1 MGFTIGVSGAGRFSP
16 GFIALFKA
24 HPLIDDVC
32 VADIRRDR
40 ADRAAAEHG
49 LSRAFGSHEE
59 LCKSDV
65 DAVAIFSQRHLH
77 GPMTIEA
84 LDAGKH
90 VYCAVPISQ
99 SIEEIE
105 AIVERVEGSRLIY
118 MTGET
123 SYYYPSTV
131 YCRKRFAAGDFGEF
145 VYGEGQYLHDMVDFY
160 NSFRYSGGSDWTQ
173 VAGIPPMYYPT
184 HSTSMVLSVTGARAT
199 HVSCL
204 GQVDNHDD
212 GIFRTGA
219 NLWDNVF
226 SNESALMRTSD
237 GGALRVNE
245 FRRIGWHGLA
255 SVQLSLFGTKSCF
268 EEQANSQVWSNL
280 QNQEVLDLTDTL
292 RVHGR
297 GPDPEGAAD
306 AFSRD
311 LAAGFSS
318 VQATER
324 LPAEF
329 EGMPNGHLGSHQFL
343 VDDFVRS
350 VDSGLL
356 PPNHV
361 WNAARYCIPGL
372 VAHESANRGGVQLEI
387 PDLGDPPTDWEV
399 LTPDG

>member
-1 MGFTIGVSGAGRFSP
+1 MGFSIGVSGVGRFAP
-16 GFIALFKA
+16 GFISLFKA
-24 HPLIDDVC
+24 HPLVDDVC
-32 VADIRRDR
+32 VADLRRDR
-40 ADRAAAEHG
+40 ADRAAAERG
-49 LSRAFGSHEE
+49 LDRAFGSHEE
-59 LCKSDV
+59 MCKSDV

-105 AIVERVEGSRLIY
+105 AIVERVKSSRLIY

-131 YCRKRFAAGDFGEF
+131 YCRERFAAGDFGEF

-160 NSFRYSGGSDWTQ
+160 NSFRHSGGSDWRR

-184 HSTSMVLSVTGARAT
+184 HSTSMILSVTGAHAT

-204 GQVDNHDD
+204 GRVDNHDD
-212 GIFRTGA
+212 GIFRSGA

-237 GGALRVNE
+237 GGALRINE
-245 FRRIGWHGLA
+245 FRRIGWHGIG
-255 SVQLSLFGTKSCF
+255 SVQMSMFGTRGCF

-280 QNQEVLDLTDTL
+280 ENRQVHDLTETL
-292 RVHGR
+292 QVNRERADSEH
-297 GPDPEGAAD
+297 AAD
-306 AFSRD
+306 SLSRD

-318 VQATER
+318 VHATDR

-329 EGMPNGHLGSHQFL
+329 EGLPNGHLGSHQFL
-343 VDDFVRS
+343 VDDFVRG

-361 WNAARYCIPGL
+361 WNASRYCIPGL
-372 VAHESANRGGVQLEI
+372 VAYESAKRGGAQIEI
-387 PDLGDPPTDWEV
+387 PDLGDPPADWNELFPV
-399 LTPDG
+399 G

>member
-1 MGFTIGVSGAGRFSP
+1 MGFSIGVSGVGRFAP
-16 GFIALFKA
+16 GFISLFKA
-24 HPLIDDVC
+24 HPLVDDVC
-32 VADIRRDR
+32 VADLRRDR
-40 ADRAAAEHG
+40 ADRAAAERG
-49 LSRAFGSHEE
+49 LDRAFGSHEE
-59 LCKSDV
+59 MCKSDV

-105 AIVERVEGSRLIY
+105 AIVERVKSSRLIY

-131 YCRKRFAAGDFGEF
+131 YCRERFAAGDFGEF

-160 NSFRYSGGSDWTQ
+160 NSFRHSGGSDWRR

-184 HSTSMVLSVTGARAT
+184 HSTSMILSVTGAHAT

-204 GQVDNHDD
+204 GRVDNHDD
-212 GIFRTGA
+212 GIFRSGA

-237 GGALRVNE
+237 GGALRINE
-245 FRRIGWHGLA
+245 FRRIGWHGIG
-255 SVQLSLFGTKSCF
+255 SVQMSMFGTRGCF

-280 QNQEVLDLTDTL
+280 ENRQVHDLTETL
-292 RVHGR
+292 QVNRERADSEH
-297 GPDPEGAAD
+297 AAD
-306 AFSRD
+306 SLSRD

-318 VQATER
+318 VHATDR

-329 EGMPNGHLGSHQFL
+329 EGLPNGHLGSHQFL
-343 VDDFVRS
+343 VDDFVRG

-361 WNAARYCIPGL
+361 WNASRYCIPGL
-372 VAHESANRGGVQLEI
+372 VAHESAKRGGAQIEI
-387 PDLGDPPTDWEV
+387 PDLGDPPADWNELFPV
-399 LTPDG
+399 G